1 VRHQLHYRTRSDPEP
16 LVSVGLRV
24 GFGLKSWLLVGRRAA
39 FRNPNVARPCHLLAG
54 RAHTL
59 DKTTCSSLQSPGHL
73 ARLRTAERV
82 RARLWHE
89 RRSTIS
95 NEPRSATGLFLGID
109 LGGTKILAGI
119 ADEEGR
125 ILSREYRETRASEG
139 PEAVFQR
146 LFDITSKLL
155 TGREIDRSSVR
166 AVGVAAPGP
175 IDARSG
181 VVTAPPNL
189 PGWHNVPL
197 ASLIHDEFDLPAYLE
212 NDANAAALGEHR
224 FGSGRGCRHMVYVT
238 VSTGIGG
245 GFIFDGKLY
254 TGATGGAAEVGH
266 MTIVPEG
273 PLCSCGNRGC
283 LEVLASGSAIARE
296 ARRYV
301 QRGLPT
307 RVAELADG
315 DLERIT
321 AKLVAEAAERGDEVA
336 KAILDQAMRYLG
348 IGLANLANLLNPEL
362 LVIGGGLSKMGNRL
376 FTPVRRAIDLRA
388 FPNAAEALE
397 LRRAKLGDDVGLLGA
412 AAVAMSR
419 RS

>member
-1 VRHQLHYRTRSDPEP
+1 M
-16 LVSVGLRV
+16 SVGLEF
-24 GFGLKSWLLVGRRAA
+24 GFGLKSWFSVGKRAP
-39 FRNPNVARPCHLLAG
+39 FRNANVAKSRLRAPG
-54 RAHTL
+54 RADNL
-59 DKTTCSSLQSPGHL
+59 DKCTCSSLQSSGHL
-73 ARLRTAERV
+73 ARLREADRV

-119 ADEEGR
+119 VDEEGR
-125 ILSREYRETRASEG
+125 ILSREYRETGASEG
-139 PEAVFQR
+139 PEAVFHR
-146 LFDITSKLL
+146 LFGITRKLL
-155 TGREIDRSSVR
+155 TSREIDPSSVR
-166 AVGVAAPGP
+166 AIGVAAPGP

-197 ASLIHDEFDLPAYLE
+197 ARLIHDELDVPAYLE

-307 RVAELADG
+307 LVAELADV
-315 DLERIT
+315 DLDRIT

-336 KAILDQAMRYLG
+336 NAILDQAMRYLG
-348 IGLANLANLLNPEL
+348 IGLANLTNLLNPEL
-362 LVIGGGLSKMGNRL
+362 MVIGGGLSKMGHRL

-419 RS
+419 QG